1 MCGLVIFRQLEKQ
14 GTVNGMG
21 TGNGTR
27 IYEKGCTGR
36 DETIAC
42 TDLVHKLLQGWL
54 RAHCNLVH
62 ELSLYGDTVNTVESE
77 NRKNRY
83 TCPT

>member
-1 MCGLVIFRQLEKQ
+1 MCGLVVFRQLEKQ

-21 TGNGTR
+21 TGNGNR

-62 ELSLYGDTVNTVESE
+62 ELSLYGNTVNIVESG
-77 NRKNRY
+77 NGKNRY